1 MCVITQSCVVFLW
14 MHALAFVRSQDC
26 TLAQFKSSRLY
37 DSNFDTT
44 GLEPTYR
51 SDKQVRVSC
60 ITGFTGFFKL
70 TCTAGEWHSTGSKC
84 EARSCGH
91 PGDVDNAEFHLK
103 VGDDYVFGSEVE
115 YTCNPG
121 YHMVSRTSVR
131 RCMSQGWDNRLPTC
145 EAIRCP
151 NIPVDENV
159 SVIGDPEE
167 AAYGNL
173 LAFSCKSRSE
183 MLDGPTMIRCDENG
197 QWTGQAPKCIEIKC
211 QVPGIENG
219 HMIGHKQIYDEQ
231 EVLHFDCNSKYK
243 RTDDKP
249 ARCEKTGN
257 KAEFIPTPECQ
268 PIQCS
273 LTLTTIGGIVY
284 EPAARNVFLPEET
297 LKVTCD
303 DRHWVFNKLQTSHV
317 FTCRDDGTWM
327 RPPVCN
333 EIICSNPGGQ
343 GLNYWYVRNWQ
354 QKKLDDTN
362 NYSCREGYKKTAAW
376 ATCTRGGWSPNPLCE
391 AITCDRSDVKNAEI
405 TANDKDTYSYNDQ
418 VRYSC
423 KAGFTGQFTL
433 TCKERGWEGNPR
445 CEEKLCGK
453 IDIADAQTSATKW
466 RFRHNEGVQYYCT
479 NYPERRFTITC
490 GPSGW
495 TGTQSCTDCQR
506 PPIQNGFAVGPY
518 NGAVFY
524 TCNEGFKFSTKGW
537 WQETKCNKG
546 RWDPLE
552 PCIGSRT
559 CGKIPEIPNA
569 EPPRSTRDYIH
580 GQSVQIRCKHGYRA
594 NVNSM
599 RCQEGEWHF
608 NELSLD
614 MICTPTANPCSPPPK
629 LENAV
634 AMTPYQREYL
644 SGSAVTYRCQDQ
656 YRMDGD
662 DRITCTDGTWEM
674 NGLVCTSMTCDR
686 SDVKNA
692 EITANDKDTYSY
704 NEQVRYSCKA
714 GFTGQFTLTCK
725 GRGWEGN
732 PLCEEK
738 LCEKIDIADAQ
749 TSDRRWF
756 RHNEGVEYVC
766 TNYPERRFTI
776 TCGPSGWT
784 GTQNCTAIT
793 CDRSD
798 VKNAEIIAND
808 KDTYS
813 YNDQVSYSCKAGFT
827 GQFTLTCKGR
837 SWEGNPHCEEKLC
850 EKIDIADA
858 QTSDWRGWFRLNEG
872 VEYVCTNYPERR
884 FTITCGPSGWTGT
897 QNCTAITCD
906 RSDVKNAEITAN
918 DKDTYSYNDQ
928 VRYSCKAGFTGQF
941 TLTCK
946 GRGWEGNPHCE
957 AIQCSLT
964 LTTIGGIVYEPAAR
978 NVFLPE
984 ETLKVT
990 CDDRHW
996 VFNKLQTSHV
1006 FTCRDD
1012 GTWMRPPVCN
1022 EIICSN
1028 PGEQG
1033 LNYWYVRHWQQKKLD
1048 DTKDYSC
1055 REGYKKTAA
1064 RATCTRG
1071 GWSPNPLCEAIT
1083 CDRSDVKNAEITA
1096 NDKDTYSYNDQVRYS
1111 CKAGFT
1117 GQFTLTC
1124 KGRGWEG
1131 NPHCEAIQC
1140 SLTLTTIGGIVYE
1153 PAARNVFL
1161 PEETLKVT
1169 CDDRHWVFNK
1179 LQTSHVFTCRDDG
1192 TWMRP
1197 PVCNEIICSNPGEQG
1212 LNYWYVRH
1220 WQQKK
1225 LDDTKDY
1232 SCREGYKKTAA
1243 RATCTRGGWS
1253 PNPLCEAITCDRSD
1267 VKNAEI
1273 TANDKDTYSYNDQ
1286 VRYSCKAGFTGQ
1298 FTLTCKGRG
1307 WEGNPR
1313 CEEKLCGKIDIAE
1326 SQTSDRRRWFRH
1338 NEGVQ
1343 YYCTNYPERR
1353 FTITCGPSGWT
1364 GTQSCTDCQRPPIQ
1378 NGFAVGPY
1386 NGAVFY
1392 TCNEGFKFST
1402 KGWWQETKCNKGR
1415 WDPLEPCIGSRT
1427 CGKIPEIPNAEPP
1440 RSTRDYIHG
1449 QSVQIRCKHGYRA
1462 NVNSMRCQEGEW
1474 HFNELSL
1481 DMICTP
1487 TANPCSPP
1495 PKLENAV
1502 AMTPY
1507 QREYLSGSA
1516 VTYRCQ
1522 DQYRMDGDERITC
1535 TNGTWEMNGLAC
1547 TSITCDRS
1555 DVKNAEITANDKDT
1569 YSYNDQVSYSCK
1581 AGFTGQFTLT
1591 CKERGW
1597 EGDSHCEEKLCEKI
1611 DIADAHT
1618 SDWRGWLRHNE
1629 GVEYVCTN
1637 YPERR
1642 FTITCGPSGW
1652 TGTQNCTAITC
1663 DRSDVKNAEITAND
1677 KDTYS
1682 YNDQVSYSCKAGFTG
1697 QFTLTCKERGWEGNP
1712 HCEEKLCGKIDIA
1725 ETQTSDRRRWFRHNE
1740 GVQYYCTNYPER
1752 RFMITCGP
1760 SGWTGTQNCTA
1771 ITCDRS
1777 DVKNAEITANDKDTY
1792 SYNDQVSYSCKA
1804 GFTGQ
1809 FTLTCKERGWEG
1821 NPHCEE
1827 KLCGKIDIAETQTS
1841 DRRRWFRHNEGV
1853 QYYCTNYPERRFM
1866 ITCGPSGWT
1875 GTQSCTAI
1883 TCDRSDVKNAEITA
1897 NDKDTYS
1904 YNDQVSYSCKAG
1916 FTGQFTLTC
1925 KERGWE
1931 GNPHCE
1937 EKLCEKIDIAD
1948 AHTSD
1953 WRGWLRHNEGVEY
1966 VCTNYPERRFT
1977 ITCGPS
1983 GWTGTQNCT
1992 AITCDRSDVKN
2003 AEITANDKDTYSYN
2017 DQVSYSCKAGF
2028 TGQFT
2033 LTCKE
2038 RGWEG
2043 NPHCEEKLCE
2053 KIDIADAHTSDWRG
2067 WLRHNEGVEYVCTNY
2082 PERRFTITCG
2092 PSGWTGTQN
2101 CTAITCDRSDVK
2113 NAEITANDKDT
2124 YSYNDQVS
2132 YSCKAGF
2139 TGQFTLT
2146 CKERGWE
2153 GNPHCEEKLCEKID
2167 IADAHTSDWRGWLRH
2182 NEGVEYVCTNY
2193 PERRFTITC
2202 GPSGWT
2208 GTQNCTAITCD
2219 RSDVKNAEITAN
2231 DKDTYSYNDQV
2242 SYSCKAGFTGQ
2253 FTLTCKERGWEGNP
2267 HCEEKLCEK
2276 IDIADAHTS
2285 DWRGW
2290 LRHNEGVEY
2299 VCTNYPERRFT
2310 ITCGPSGW
2318 TGTQNCTAI
2327 TCDRSDVK
2335 NAEITANDKDTY
2347 SYNDQVSYS
2356 CKAGFTGQFTLTCKE
2371 RGWEGNPHCEEK
2383 LCEKID
2389 IADAHTSDWR
2399 GWLRHNEGVEYVC
2412 TNYPERRFTIT
2423 CGPSGW
2429 TGTQNCTA
2437 ITCDRSDV
2445 KNAEITANDKDTYS
2459 YNDQVSYSCKAGFT
2473 GQFTLTCKERGWEGN
2488 PHCEEKL
2495 CEKIDIADAHTSDW
2509 RGWLRH
2515 NEGVEYVCTNY
2526 PERRFTITC
2535 GPSGWTGTQNCTAI
2549 TCDRSDVKNAEITAN
2564 DKDTYSYNDQV
2575 SYSCKA
2581 GFTGQFTLTCKER
2594 GWEGNPH
2601 CEEKLCGKI
2610 DIAETQTSD
2619 RRRWFR
2625 HNEGVQYYCT
2635 NYPERR
2641 FMITCGPS
2649 GWTGTQNCTGESII
2663 NTV

>member
-738 LCEKIDIADAQ
+738 LCEKIDIADA
-749 TSDRRWF
+749 
-756 RHNEGVEYVC
+756 
-766 TNYPERRFTI
+766 
-776 TCGPSGWT
+776 
-784 GTQNCTAIT
+784 
-793 CDRSD
+793 
-798 VKNAEIIAND
+798 
-808 KDTYS
+808 
-813 YNDQVSYSCKAGFT
+813 
-827 GQFTLTCKGR
+827 
-837 SWEGNPHCEEKLC
+837 
-850 EKIDIADA
+850 
-858 QTSDWRGWFRLNEG
+858 
-872 VEYVCTNYPERR
+872 
-884 FTITCGPSGWTGT
+884 
-897 QNCTAITCD
+897 
-906 RSDVKNAEITAN
+906 
-918 DKDTYSYNDQ
+918 
-928 VRYSCKAGFTGQF
+928 
-941 TLTCK
+941 
-946 GRGWEGNPHCE
+946 
-957 AIQCSLT
+957 
-964 LTTIGGIVYEPAAR
+964 
-978 NVFLPE
+978 
-984 ETLKVT
+984 
-990 CDDRHW
+990 
-996 VFNKLQTSHV
+996 
-1006 FTCRDD
+1006 
-1012 GTWMRPPVCN
+1012 
-1022 EIICSN
+1022 
-1028 PGEQG
+1028 
-1033 LNYWYVRHWQQKKLD
+1033 
-1048 DTKDYSC
+1048 
-1055 REGYKKTAA
+1055 
-1064 RATCTRG
+1064 
-1071 GWSPNPLCEAIT
+1071 
-1083 CDRSDVKNAEITA
+1083 
-1096 NDKDTYSYNDQVRYS
+1096 
-1111 CKAGFT
+1111 
-1117 GQFTLTC
+1117 
-1124 KGRGWEG
+1124 
-1131 NPHCEAIQC
+1131 
-1140 SLTLTTIGGIVYE
+1140 
-1153 PAARNVFL
+1153 
-1161 PEETLKVT
+1161 
-1169 CDDRHWVFNK
+1169 
-1179 LQTSHVFTCRDDG
+1179 
-1192 TWMRP
+1192 
-1197 PVCNEIICSNPGEQG
+1197 
-1212 LNYWYVRH
+1212 
-1220 WQQKK
+1220 
-1225 LDDTKDY
+1225 
-1232 SCREGYKKTAA
+1232 
-1243 RATCTRGGWS
+1243 
-1253 PNPLCEAITCDRSD
+1253 
-1267 VKNAEI
+1267 
-1273 TANDKDTYSYNDQ
+1273 
-1286 VRYSCKAGFTGQ
+1286 
-1298 FTLTCKGRG
+1298 
-1307 WEGNPR
+1307 
-1313 CEEKLCGKIDIAE
+1313 
-1326 SQTSDRRRWFRH
+1326 QTSDRRRWFRH

-2601 CEEKLCGKI
+2601 CEGPLPCGKPPHLQDGDTLNTLKLKYI
-2610 DIAETQTSD
+2610 HGDTVEYICQRYYVLGPETHKTCINGEWMGEMKCFKPCPVNSELMRQSYIEFNARYIVIEFVTHGD
-2619 RRRWFR
+2619 RVRFKCKSTRSHR
-2625 HNEGVQYYCT
+2625 TGDMYQRCMDGVMDM
-2635 NYPERR
+2635 P
-2641 FMITCGPS
+2641 TC
-2649 GWTGTQNCTGESII
+2649 I
-2663 NTV
+2663 